1 LVIPED
7 LKENYEWC
15 KRSEGSTFNGLSSKV
30 CVEYIERIAR
40 AEAQVVTLTAQVERA
55 TDLVRYMRGE
65 LFDANLID
73 EKEYAALAAGSENGQ
88 RVARLEGYDK
98 AIAEARK
105 AVDWTP
111 IDEGHLPK
119 VGDELL
125 GHDFQ
130 CGWGVETIDQTPES
144 ERDPATLR
152 RMGWTH
158 YRAINAPTPV
168 QEAAH
173 D

>member
-1 LVIPED
+1 VSESLVIPED

-105 AVDWTP
+105 AAEIAREALKMACD
-111 IDEGHLPK
+111 D
-119 VGDELL
+119 
-125 GHDFQ
+125 
-130 CGWGVETIDQTPES
+130 GWASGAAAFSNYIEK
-144 ERDPATLR
+144 ATKS
-152 RMGWTH
+152 
-158 YRAINAPTPV
+158 YRPINAPTLNTPT